1 MTRRVGSLFS
11 GVGGLDLA
19 VHEVLGGEP
28 AWFVEQNAYCQQVL
42 RKRWPGTPVYDDV
55 CMVGSHNLSP
65 IDVLCGGFPC
75 QGLSIAGHRLC
86 KDGRK
91 RGLIDDDRSVLFFE
105 FARIAKELRPKHI
118 VIENVP
124 ALLSDWRGL
133 VERTLAPEYGLT
145 WVKAAAANVGAPHL
159 RWRVFILGTLG
170 GKHLGVCHADSPAVY
185 SLSTERWATPTASDQ
200 KNRGKA
206 TDPCQQRRI
215 AIGKQINLSHQAGGR
230 LSPNWV
236 EALMGF
242 PAGWTD
248 VECDVPQPVTWPAP
262 MVRGMWGDSPQHDW
276 EPPRVVAGK
285 TPHRAARLKALGNA
299 VVPAQAALALR
310 MAQDGPKQLS
320 LLEIA

>member
-1 MTRRVGSLFS
+1 M
-11 GVGGLDLA
+11 
-19 VHEVLGGEP
+19 
-28 AWFVEQNAYCQQVL
+28 L

-55 CMVGSHNLSP
+55 CVVGAHNLSP

-75 QGLSIAGHRLC
+75 QGLSAA
-86 KDGRK
+86 GRK

-145 WVKAAAANVGAPHL
+145 WVKVAAANVGAPHL

-170 GKHLGVCHADSPAVY
+170 GKHRGVCHADKPPAVGAWPTPAAGNFNDGQTWEAY
-185 SLSTERWATPTASDQ
+185 EARKARLRARGLPISTPLAMATKPTHRWSTPSAAD
-200 KNRGKA
+200 NRDRGDIMNTPA
-206 TDPCQQRRI
+206 VQRRL
-215 AIGKQINLSHQAGGR
+215 GVRQLNLSMQAGGR
-230 LSPNWV
+230 LSPSFV
-236 EALMGF
+236 EVLMGL
-242 PAGWTD
+242 PLGWTD
-248 VECDVPQPVTWPAP
+248 LSCDDPQSMPWPAP
-262 MVRGMWGDSPQHDW
+262 MIRGLWGDSPQHDW